1 MKQRQGFVSNSSS
14 SSFVIAFDPRI
25 EKVAFLFKMLAEAA
39 ANSDGCGGEGTSV
52 SVYDDPDELFE
63 EIYGDPEDYEEGDEP
78 LAALLRA
85 KGAGP
90 DHRFAYISADYNDGT
105 MHGLVEAIK
114 AHESEDMMVI
124 SEMG

>member
-1 MKQRQGFVSNSSS
+1 MKQRHGFVSNSSS

-25 EKVAFLFKMLAEAA
+25 EKVAFLFKMLAAA
-39 ANSDGCGGEGTSV
+39 AHSVGYDEGTSMT
-52 SVYDDPDELFE
+52 VYDDPDVLFRD
-63 EIYGDPEDYEEGDEP
+63 IYGDPEDYEEEDGP
-78 LAALLRA
+78 LLVLMKA
-85 KGAGP
+85 KSAGM